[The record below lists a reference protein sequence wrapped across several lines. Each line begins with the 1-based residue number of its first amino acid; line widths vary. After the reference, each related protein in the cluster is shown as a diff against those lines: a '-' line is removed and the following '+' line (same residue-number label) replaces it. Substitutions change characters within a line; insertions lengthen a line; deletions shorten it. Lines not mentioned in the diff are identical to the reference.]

1 MAQKLRAKDITI
13 TETPDQR
20 NLKIL
25 FEDNAMVD
33 MLEFV
38 EKTEVGKRLEA
49 ETNRVDSWDIE
60 RLDRSAD
67 EEEREMD
74 DGVG

>member
-1 MAQKLRAKDITI
+1 
-13 TETPDQR
+13 
-20 NLKIL
+20 
-25 FEDNAMVD
+25 MVD

-38 EKTEVGKRLEA
+38 EKTEIGKRLEA